1 LTFLLFY
8 DIINIIKIIPLKG
21 GIKMSQSITNASL
34 SDFTDTIQISNQTG
48 TRVQLHTANAY
59 LKKDIELNLNV

>member
-1 LTFLLFY
+1 
-8 DIINIIKIIPLKG
+8 
-21 GIKMSQSITNASL
+21 MSQSITNASL